1 MQMLRVRWHRG
12 DSPWFLMFTAFLL
25 VVGFIAFLWLSVIRD
40 EVALDLHHA
49 STTATVSEV
58 TYGRTGTLR
67 VTFEVDGRIIDTTI
81 EQPTKRTHFAVGQ
94 RVAIDYDTGDPT
106 RARLADNHDFVL
118 ALAFAVPIFATLLVI
133 DHLRGRSRHKSRQ
146 KH

>member
-1 MQMLRVRWHRG
+1 ML
-12 DSPWFLMFTAFLL
+12 TALLL

-81 EQPTKRTHFAVGQ
+81 SAPTRRTQVAVGQ

-106 RARLADNHDFVL
+106 RARLADDHYVVLTL
-118 ALAFAVPIFATLLVI
+118 ALFVVVFVTLLVI
-133 DHLRGRSRHKSRQ
+133 DHLRGRSRHNSRQ

>member
-1 MQMLRVRWHRG
+1 MLT
-12 DSPWFLMFTAFLL
+12 PLL
-25 VVGFIAFLWLSVIRD
+25 LAVGFIAFLWLSVIRD

-58 TYGRTGTLR
+58 TYGKWFGTLR

-81 EQPTKRTHFAVGQ
+81 EQPFKRTHFVVGQ

-106 RARLADNHDFVL
+106 RARLADNHDVVL
-118 ALAFAVPIFATLLVI
+118 VLAFAVVLFVTPFVI
-133 DHLRGRSRHKSRQ
+133 GHLRGRSRHRSRQ